1 MLTWKND
8 GASAGWSIILCN
20 LVNFRFVHKSI
31 LLVSPQAWVL
41 FLQKWNDL
49 LCHTGKDHLSFL
61 LCQSDCRPHPD
72 CFHLSPLTLCLN
84 GLPMSG
90 ASVFCLSACAP
101 ASGHS
106 SVQPLSWFRSHAYF
120 EFSPVET
127 KIKKKK
133 KSPLCSEL
141 CNCVLCPSLVQTLFH
156 DGMWIVEQAC
166 CFFNLFKSKWW
177 FWRYKDSASCQR
189 YDMIITFL
197 HFQL

>member
-8 GASAGWSIILCN
+8 GACAGWSIILCN

-127 KIKKKK
+127 KKKKK
-133 KSPLCSEL
+133 KISPLL
-141 CNCVLCPSLVQTLFH
+141 WTLQLCPVSCVQAWYRHSFTMECESLNKHAVFLISSNQSDDFGGTKIPRH
-156 DGMWIVEQAC
+156 
-166 CFFNLFKSKWW
+166 
-177 FWRYKDSASCQR
+177 AS
-189 YDMIITFL
+189 DMIW
-197 HFQL
+197 